1 MARTTL
7 SVKVDEKFAEEFRK
21 FCETHFLQVG
31 KFTEHALREVM
42 EDYHFGAKAQRVLG
56 LHRGKKISHEDYFE
70 D

>member
-7 SVKVDEKFAEEFRK
+7 SVKVDAAFAKEFRR
-21 FCETHFLQVG
+21 FCDAHFLQVG

-42 EDYHFGAKAQRVLG
+42 EDYHFGMKAQRVLG
-56 LHRGKKISHEDYFE
+56 QHFGTKIRHEDYFE